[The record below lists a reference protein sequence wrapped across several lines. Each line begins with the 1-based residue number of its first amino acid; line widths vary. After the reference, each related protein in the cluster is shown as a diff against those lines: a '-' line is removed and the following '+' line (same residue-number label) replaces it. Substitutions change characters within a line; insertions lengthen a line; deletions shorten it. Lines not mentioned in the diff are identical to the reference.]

1 MTNNDLLSDAKFSSP
16 LENSF
21 EKVIYV
27 GVALIAVIFI
37 YIVIVYIVGVVRK
50 ESNLKDAAFNMV
62 SSIVHGM
69 SFFFVAGAIA
79 AAVFTFIFMGIYK
92 DQEWKDFASE
102 HCQIIEKKD
111 GKNTSGLGVSLR
123 GQIGA
128 FFGSSSPQT
137 VYKCD
142 DGITYTKNN

>member
-16 LENSF
+16 LENSV
-21 EKVIYV
+21 EKVVYV
-27 GVALIAVIFI
+27 GVAL
-37 YIVIVYIVGVVRK
+37 
-50 ESNLKDAAFNMV
+50 MV

-79 AAVFTFIFMGIYK
+79 AAVFTFIFMGTYK
-92 DQEWKDFASE
+92 DQEWKAFASE

-111 GKNTSGLGVSLR
+111 GQNTSGLGVSLR

-128 FFGSSSPQT
+128 IYGSSSPQT